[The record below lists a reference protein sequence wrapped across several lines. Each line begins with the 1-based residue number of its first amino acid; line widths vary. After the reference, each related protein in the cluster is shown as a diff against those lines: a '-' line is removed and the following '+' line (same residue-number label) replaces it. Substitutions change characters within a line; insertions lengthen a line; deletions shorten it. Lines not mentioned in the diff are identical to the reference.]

1 MSALGVQVK
10 PASLRS
16 FLRACD
22 RAEGDTEQM
31 VTDVLGRAGEIV
43 RAGAY
48 ARTVPKHARTAAG
61 YVTRVEGRRVRVEQ
75 GLPASTG
82 RHPAWG
88 SWQMRHAL
96 LPSLR
101 RNSKAISEEFRKGT
115 DEVCKRF
122 ESAS

>member
-1 MSALGVQVK
+1 
-10 PASLRS
+10 
-16 FLRACD
+16 
-22 RAEGDTEQM
+22 M